1 MNLLDT
7 TMRIQRPIAI
17 NIITILMLLGFF
29 MSMRNLSLA
38 MESGNTIIWYFYFS
52 IVITILSLV
61 TAIGLLMMRKFA
73 VYLYMTYIPISLFMQ
88 YYVSGIFNVYGVVF
102 AGIFIT
108 IMLKYIKKMN

>member
-1 MNLLDT
+1 
-7 TMRIQRPIAI
+7 MRIQRPIAI

-102 AGIFIT
+102 AGIFIV